1 MLFDVTFDIADMFK
15 QILNLHKT
23 IDVVK
28 IIDTLVYGLCVIP
41 PLSDLHFLI
50 ASCPKILL

>member
-1 MLFDVTFDIADMFK
+1 LLFDVTFDIADMFK

-28 IIDTLVYGLCVIP
+28 IIDTFIVYRTCQKQCLTGQ
-41 PLSDLHFLI
+41 S
-50 ASCPKILL
+50 